1 MAGGRTI
8 RANVVE
14 SLPPGKTEWDS
25 EVRGFGVRRQRRDA
39 FYIVKYR
46 DRDGRQRVFTI
57 GRHGPGDWM
66 PDRARKEAIRIKG
79 LVRDGRD
86 PAVER
91 DRTKSAPTMASFVD
105 RYVREYAAAHKKTST
120 RIQDERRLTLNILPA
135 LGSTKLR
142 DIDRA
147 HVARLH
153 ASLIETPVTAN
164 RVVDLLS
171 AILGWAER
179 VGERPQHS
187 NPCRHI
193 DRYPE
198 KARERFLTAPELARL
213 GDALDRCA
221 EAWTPDSKAE
231 WHDLCLRQA
240 EEAGESNAGTH
251 AAGRTPTRNSAED
264 WRAIAAV
271 RLLITTGG
279 RVSEILMLRW
289 EWIDAARGT
298 ARLPDSKTGAK
309 NLYLPPAALT
319 VLDSLPRLAGN
330 PHVLP
335 GDRPGSHFR
344 GIQKPWQR
352 IRKLAA
358 LPDLRLHDLRHA
370 FASVAVASGDSLFI
384 VGKILGHRQASTTER
399 YSHLAPDPAL
409 AVATRTAERLTD
421 LMGANKRKDGAEVI
435 PHPANKTG

>member
-1 MAGGRTI
+1 
-8 RANVVE
+8 
-14 SLPPGKTEWDS
+14 
-25 EVRGFGVRRQRRDA
+25 
-39 FYIVKYR
+39 
-46 DRDGRQRVFTI
+46 
-57 GRHGPGDWM
+57 
-66 PDRARKEAIRIKG
+66 
-79 LVRDGRD
+79 
-86 PAVER
+86 
-91 DRTKSAPTMASFVD
+91 MASFVD

-251 AAGRTPTRNSAED
+251 AAGRTPTRDSAED

-298 ARLPDSKTGAK
+298 ARLPDSKTGARICIC
-309 NLYLPPAALT
+309 LPPRSLYWTRCRAWRAIRMCCPAIGQDHIF
-319 VLDSLPRLAGN
+319 VGSRSPGSASASSLPCLIYGCTICGMRSQA
-330 PHVLP
+330 LP
-335 GDRPGSHFR
+335 WPAVTACSSSERSSATDRPARPNAIAISLQ
-344 GIQKPWQR
+344 I
-352 IRKLAA
+352 
-358 LPDLRLHDLRHA
+358 LR
-370 FASVAVASGDSLFI
+370 
-384 VGKILGHRQASTTER
+384 
-399 YSHLAPDPAL
+399 
-409 AVATRTAERLTD
+409 
-421 LMGANKRKDGAEVI
+421 
-435 PHPANKTG
+435 